1 MASYTSH
8 EEKDFEKFLQCKGAA
23 LVLLNVPVHTEIGID
38 MHSWTI
44 GPKFKG
50 INLIPPGLH
59 FINYS
64 AVSKYGETAPA
75 TGFFHYFEPN
85 DVLVKVYQ
93 PATEEFK
100 DESPE
105 QTERVKINLQSL
117 RGELGPYPS
126 ELWRRWVSLTQKID
140 RRHLE
145 SVLPLSG
152 MVSSVP
158 AMVPVDDP
166 NSSSTSNSD
175 ARKRLKTHQ
184 SNCGNEASTS
194 SSMEDSSPSQQ
205 NNANN
210 STLPLQT
217 NKITTTMSIDEGKV
231 PQSVCND
238 SCSSQRT
245 FNKSSTPS
253 TIIEDMEQCT
263 SKSQITE
270 LNVAKMVQNPSHN
283 ELCSGQEKQMR
294 STAKRLINEGL
305 PELVPVAGLDFRW
318 YELPERTHKAGATPA
333 YITAVCIDPTPILD
347 DLIRHLGNEQWL
359 LSELQL
365 SFVVFL
371 VGQSWAG
378 WERWKRLI
386 GLLCSAETLMLRAP
400 HIYSDLMATLHYQIH
415 EVPEDL
421 FVDIVEQNNFLA
433 ASLAQLFFNIEDN
446 VASLPA
452 LLVQRAQKF
461 RTHLKLRF
469 GWSFDFDDSDEDAP
483 VVVELEQ
490 W

>member
-145 SVLPLSG
+145 SVLPLS
-152 MVSSVP
+152 
-158 AMVPVDDP
+158 
-166 NSSSTSNSD
+166 
-175 ARKRLKTHQ
+175 
-184 SNCGNEASTS
+184 
-194 SSMEDSSPSQQ
+194 
-205 NNANN
+205 
-210 STLPLQT
+210 
-217 NKITTTMSIDEGKV
+217 
-231 PQSVCND
+231 
-238 SCSSQRT
+238 
-245 FNKSSTPS
+245 
-253 TIIEDMEQCT
+253 
-263 SKSQITE
+263 
-270 LNVAKMVQNPSHN
+270 
-283 ELCSGQEKQMR
+283 EKQMR

-347 DLIRHLGNEQWL
+347 DLIRHLG
-359 LSELQL
+359 
-365 SFVVFL
+365 
-371 VGQSWAG
+371 
-378 WERWKRLI
+378 K
-386 GLLCSAETLMLRAP
+386 
-400 HIYSDLMATLHYQIH
+400 
-415 EVPEDL
+415 
-421 FVDIVEQNNFLA
+421 
-433 ASLAQLFFNIEDN
+433 
-446 VASLPA
+446 
-452 LLVQRAQKF
+452 
-461 RTHLKLRF
+461 
-469 GWSFDFDDSDEDAP
+469 
-483 VVVELEQ
+483 
-490 W
+490 